1 MWCKH
6 QLGELARNEPA
17 LRARGVTLLAIS
29 VDAPADSRRLADAY
43 GIAYPLLSD
52 AGGAVSRAYVGVEE
66 TDNSVPGV
74 VVIGRDGR
82 IAYRQSA
89 ADVLAVVDRTLGTT
103 GAGPRGGYG
112 ALERIQLRVDG
123 GGGAVHTTAGWSGTA

>member
-66 TDNSVPGV
+66 ADNSVPGV

-82 IAYRQSA
+82 IVYRQIAAAADDRLSA
-89 ADVLAVVDRTLGTT
+89 A
-103 GAGPRGGYG
+103 
-112 ALERIQLRVDG
+112 
-123 GGGAVHTTAGWSGTA
+123 